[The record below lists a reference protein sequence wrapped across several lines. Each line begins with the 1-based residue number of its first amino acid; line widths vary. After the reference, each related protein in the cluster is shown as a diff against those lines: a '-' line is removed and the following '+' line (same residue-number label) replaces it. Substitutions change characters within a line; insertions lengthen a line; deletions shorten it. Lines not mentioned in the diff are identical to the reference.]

1 MAIGVLLL
9 CVFNVVMWLV
19 QIVRFKNIFSTD
31 KIMNETRDQLNA
43 MLMDINRNA
52 ERNISLIDDRI
63 QKLKEIS
70 EEADRH
76 IQLLK
81 GEIALAEKSSEFKSR
96 YELIAHPEPAAPQL
110 PVKEIETQI
119 AEQKPKA
126 QVKPKKPRTKPRTPA
141 AAYKQEQDQGD
152 LFVSSPS
159 QEPVHEPSKMPANA
173 EENESSREQRISL
186 MVESTE
192 TNAQSQEKND
202 FPLITKAKEPL
213 VIKKSFNKE
222 VQELAAQG
230 MKVDEIA
237 AKLGRTIPEVN
248 FALEIS

>member
-1 MAIGVLLL
+1 MAVVVLLL

-31 KIMNETRDQLNA
+31 KIMQETRDQLNN

-52 ERNISLIDDRI
+52 ERNIDLINDRI
-63 QKLKEIS
+63 EKLKKVT

-81 GEIALAEKSSEFKSR
+81 SEVALVEKSSAFQNQ
-96 YELIAHPEPAAPQL
+96 YERIARPEPPAPQI
-110 PVKEIETQI
+110 PVKEMDTQVKD
-119 AEQKPKA
+119 AKPKA
-126 QVKPKKPRTKPRTPA
+126 PAKPKKTKTSKPRNPV
-141 AAYKQEQDQGD
+141 AAYRQEQDQGD
-152 LFVSSPS
+152 LFVSDRG
-159 QEPVHEPSKMPANA
+159 K
-173 EENESSREQRISL
+173 EERISL
-186 MVESTE
+186 VVETDETE
-192 TNAQSQEKND
+192 TQPQAQND
-202 FPLITKAKEPL
+202 MPVITKAKEPI
-213 VIKKSFNKE
+213 VIKKSFNRE
-222 VQELAAQG
+222 VQELAEQG